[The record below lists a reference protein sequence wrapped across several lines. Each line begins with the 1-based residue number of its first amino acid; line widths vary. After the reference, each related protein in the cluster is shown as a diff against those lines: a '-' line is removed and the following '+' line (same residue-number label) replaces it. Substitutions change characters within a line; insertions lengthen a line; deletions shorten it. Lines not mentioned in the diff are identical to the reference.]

1 MFATQTTKV
10 VEFSDGAVTI
20 QKLSWRSLGNARQAR
35 ASDQAAGLR
44 NIGGDILKALRSEAI
59 EDLSKQLKAKSASED
74 ERRLA
79 RYADFDRGAVLVA
92 GIKAWTYGDLTPAL
106 VDQIEEDR
114 AERLHHEILD
124 LSLPPLDQAKADA
137 EGKEHSVPSINS

>member
-1 MFATQTTKV
+1 MFASQTTKV
-10 VEFSDGAVTI
+10 VEFPDGAVTI
-20 QKLSWRSLGNARQAR
+20 QKLSWRSLEKARQAR

-59 EDLSKQLKAKSASED
+59 EDLSKQLKAKSASAD

-79 RYADFDRGAVLVA
+79 RYADFDRGTLLQS
-92 GIKAWTYGDLTPAL
+92 GIKAWTYGEVKPELIEQLP
-106 VDQIEEDR
+106 EED

-124 LSLPPLDQAKADA
+124 LSLPPLDPVKADA
-137 EGKEHSVPSINS
+137 EGKEGSVPSTNY